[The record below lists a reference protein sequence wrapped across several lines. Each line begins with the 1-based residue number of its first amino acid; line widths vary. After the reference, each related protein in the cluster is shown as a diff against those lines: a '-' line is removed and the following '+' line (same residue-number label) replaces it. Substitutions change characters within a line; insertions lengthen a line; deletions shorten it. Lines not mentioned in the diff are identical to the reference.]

1 MTEDGRREPARRG
14 RNLLSRLITLVL
26 LYVAIGIGHHLYL
39 EVRFQ
44 GDRFL
49 NLDQRDDAAS
59 NLLRRPRQPDV
70 ATTLIDLMVSARSCT
85 AVPLKNSE
93 LLVTAAHCVVEDD
106 YSIAGG
112 GSISLEYVRG
122 GVRERVGL
130 PGAEVLVHPRYLEV
144 ARLEPLNGFQ
154 RVFLSAFTWASIR
167 GADRADSP
175 YTWDVA
181 VIRTPGRLWDFGVD
195 GVTNEAAGPY
205 LVEAYQNFAD
215 DGTPVC
221 TLELVENC
229 PKGTI
234 ASESVSQTR
243 SGVRCAVTSIR
254 RPSQVDGW
262 VPCALM
268 PGGSGG
274 AVLSTRDGKTL
285 LYGLVTGG
293 DAWGEGNGITV
304 DAVAE
309 LVAEALQRTP

>member
-1 MTEDGRREPARRG
+1 MVT
-14 RNLLSRLITLVL
+14 LLL
-26 LYVAIGIGHHLYL
+26 LYVGIGVGHHLYL

-49 NLDQRDDAAS
+49 SLDQRDDAAA
-59 NLLRRPRQPDV
+59 NLQRRPRHPDV
-70 ATTLIDLMVSARSCT
+70 ETTLVDLTVSAHTCT

-112 GSISLEYVRG
+112 GSIHVERVVDG
-122 GVRERVGL
+122 ARERIGL
-130 PGAEVLVHPRYLEV
+130 AEAEVLVHPRYLEV
-144 ARLEPLNGFQ
+144 APLEPLNGFQ
-154 RVFLSAFTWASIR
+154 RIFLSAFTWATIR
-167 GADRADSP
+167 GTDRADSP

-181 VIRTPGRLWDFGVD
+181 VIRTPGRVWDFGVD
-195 GVTNEAAGPY
+195 GVTNEASGPY

-221 TLELVENC
+221 TMDIVENC
-229 PKGTI
+229 PVGTI
-234 ASESVSQTR
+234 SSESISQTR
-243 SGVRCAVTSIR
+243 SGVRCTVAGIS

-274 AVLSTRDGKTL
+274 GVLITRDGKTL

-304 DAVAE
+304 DAVVE
-309 LVAEALQRTP
+309 FVAESLERVS

>member
-1 MTEDGRREPARRG
+1 MTDDGRREPLKRG
-14 RNLLSRLITLVL
+14 RRLVSRLITLLL
-26 LYVAIGIGHHLYL
+26 LYIGVGIGHHLYL

-49 NLDQRDDAAS
+49 NLDQRDDAAA
-59 NLLRRPRQPDV
+59 NLQRRPRQPDV
-70 ATTLIDLMVSARSCT
+70 ETTLVDLAVSARSCT

-93 LLVTAAHCVVEDD
+93 LLITAAHCVVEDD
-106 YSIAGG
+106 YSITEG
-112 GSISLEYVRG
+112 GSIRIERTAD
-122 GVRERVGL
+122 GVRERIGL
-130 PGAEVLVHPRYLEV
+130 AEAEVLVHPRYLEV
-144 ARLEPLNGFQ
+144 APLEPLNGFQ
-154 RVFLSAFTWASIR
+154 RVLLSAFTWATIR
-167 GADRADSP
+167 GTDRADSP

-181 VIRTPGRLWDFGVD
+181 IIRTPGRVWDFGVD
-195 GVTNEAAGPY
+195 GVTNKAAGPY

-215 DGTPVC
+215 DGTPIC

-229 PKGTI
+229 AAGTI
-234 ASESVSQTR
+234 ASESISQTR
-243 SGVRCAVTSIR
+243 NGVRCAVARIS

-274 AVLSTRDGKTL
+274 AVIAARDGKTL

-304 DAVAE
+304 DAVTE
-309 LVAEALQRTP
+309 FVAETLERVS